1 MAMHITRQDIQQMSL
16 EEKTDLLD
24 MIWETIAPEERDVES
39 VEEINMLKEVLAEY
53 HQNPSVAINGEMAL
67 QNLRSRKDDF

>member
-1 MAMHITRQDIQQMSL
+1 MHITRQDIQQMSL

>member
-1 MAMHITRQDIQQMSL
+1 MAMHITKQDIQQMSL

-39 VEEINMLKEVLAEY
+39 VNEINMLKEVLAEY
-53 HQNPSVAINGEMAL
+53 
-67 QNLRSRKDDF
+67 

>member
-1 MAMHITRQDIQQMSL
+1 MAMHITKQDIQQMSL

-39 VEEINMLKEVLAEY
+39 VDDINMLKEVLAEY
-53 HQNPSVAINGEMAL
+53 HQNPSIAINGEMAL
-67 QNLRSRKDDF
+67 QNLRSRKDDI